1 MLLFGEGLGL
11 DSVDVL
17 EFVVEME
24 KEFKIRIQ
32 SHEISREA
40 FASVRLP
47 RRLC

>member
-24 KEFKIRIQ
+24 RELKIRID
-32 SHEISREA
+32 RK
-40 FASVRLP
+40 SVV
-47 RRLC
+47 